1 MQEMSAQTVTG
12 VLIDPV
18 NRTQKGV
25 EMIIEKGVI
34 TVINE
39 KPGVTFPYIVPGFVD
54 AHVHVESSMLIPSR
68 FAELAV
74 RQGTVGVVTDPHE
87 VANVAGIDGVE
98 FMMKDG
104 KTTPLGFFFGA
115 PSCVPASPL
124 EKSGAYISGPDVEQ
138 LLNRNDFYYLSEMMN
153 FPGVVHGDPDVWHK
167 LNAARR
173 LGKPVDGH
181 APGLSGAHLKKYAE
195 AGISTDHECSTL
207 EEAREKLEL
216 GMKILIREG
225 SAARNFENL
234 VSLISDYKDQLMFC
248 TDDCHPDY
256 LMRGHINKLVSRAVK
271 LGYDLF
277 DVLQIACIN
286 PLKHYGLPIGSLV
299 VGEKAD
305 FVVVDDLIDFNVLS
319 TYISGQPIF
328 SNGNVGFA
336 PQNTQHPDFPF
347 RKTFEKE
354 NLKVMAKTTQM
365 NLMKAM
371 EGELVTE
378 WEVISCVKGEEMK
391 AMPGDD
397 LLKLV
402 LLDRYS
408 ETPPVVA
415 FIKGFGLQKGAL
427 ACSIA
432 HDSHHIIAVGCDDQS
447 IDNALEWIVS
457 QKGGLCIS
465 HSGKTTGIALPF
477 FGLMTDANGADVALD
492 YEALNKQALDCGSKL
507 QSPFMTLSFMA
518 LTVIPKLKIN
528 HNGLFDG
535 IKFQSV
541 PLFVG

>member
-1 MQEMSAQTVTG
+1 MHKTPSFSVKG
-12 VLIDPV
+12 VLTDPV
-18 NRTQKGV
+18 DRTQKGV
-25 EMIIEKGVI
+25 EMIIQKGVV
-34 TVINE
+34 TAIND
-39 KPGVTFPYIVPGFVD
+39 KPDVTHPYILPGFID

-68 FAELAV
+68 FAEMAV
-74 RQGTVGVVTDPHE
+74 RQGTIGVVTDPHE

-124 EKSGAYISGPDVEQ
+124 EKSGAYISGPDVEK
-138 LLNRNDFYYLSEMMN
+138 LLKREDFYYLSEMMN
-153 FPGVVHGDPDVWHK
+153 FPGVVYDDPDVWHK
-167 LNAARR
+167 LDAARR

-207 EEAREKLEL
+207 EEAKEKLAH

-234 VSLISDYKDQLMFC
+234 ASLISDYKDQLMFC

-286 PLKHYGLPIGSLV
+286 PVKHYKLP
-299 VGEKAD
+299 VGFPEVGQKAD
-305 FVVVDDLIDFNVLS
+305 FTVVNDLVDFNVLK
-319 TYISGQPIF
+319 TYIDGVPVYSDGAAQFAWQKNKQP
-328 SNGNVGFA
+328 G
-336 PQNTQHPDFPF
+336 FPF
-347 RKTFEKE
+347 RSIFEKG
-354 NLKVMAKTTQM
+354 NLLVTAETSQM
-365 NLMKAM
+365 NVIQAM

-378 WEVISCVKGEEMK
+378 WEVIPCEKDKEIIARPDE
-391 AMPGDD
+391 D

-415 FIKGFGLQKGAL
+415 FIKGFGLKKGAL

-432 HDSHHIIAVGCDDQS
+432 HDSHHIIAVGCNDDS
-447 IDNALEWIVS
+447 LDDALEWVVK

-465 HSGKTTGIALPF
+465 FAGKTSGVALPY
-477 FGLMTDANGADVALD
+477 FGLMTDVYGPDIAFD
-492 YEALNKQALDCGSKL
+492 YEALNKQAVAFGSKL
-507 QSPFMTLSFMA
+507 RSPFMTLSFMA

-535 IKFQSV
+535 IKFQNTS
-541 PLFVG
+541 LFV

>member
-1 MQEMSAQTVTG
+1 MDEKSAYSVTG
-12 VLIDPV
+12 VLVDPV
-18 NRTQKGV
+18 TRTRNGV
-25 EMIIEKGVI
+25 EMIIEKGVVASI
-34 TVINE
+34 KE
-39 KPGVTFPYIVPGFVD
+39 KPEITHPYILPGFVD

-87 VANVAGIDGVE
+87 VANVAGIGGVE

-124 EKSGAYISGPDVEQ
+124 EKSGAYISGPDVET
-138 LLNRNDFYYLSEMMN
+138 LLKRDDFYYLSEMMN
-153 FPGVVHGDPDVWHK
+153 FPGVVYDDPDVWHK
-167 LNAARR
+167 LNAAHR

-181 APGLSGAHLKKYAE
+181 APGLSGSQLKKYAE

-207 EEAREKLEL
+207 DEAREKLAL

-234 VSLISDYKDQLMFC
+234 VSLISEFKNQLMFC

-256 LMRGHINKLVSRAVK
+256 LMRGHINKLVSRAVN

-277 DVLQIACIN
+277 DVIQIACIN
-286 PLKHYGLPIGSLV
+286 PAKHYGLPIGYPG
-299 VGEKAD
+299 VGQKAD
-305 FVVVDDLIDFNVLS
+305 FVVVDDLVDFNILE
-319 TYISGQPIF
+319 TYIGGEAVYSRANVRFPI
-328 SNGNVGFA
+328 
-336 PQNTQHPDFPF
+336 QETQQPDFPF
-347 RKTFEKE
+347 RNTFENG
-354 NLKVMAKTTQM
+354 NLEVIAEASQM
-365 NLMKAM
+365 NVIKAM

-378 WEVISCVKGEEMK
+378 WEVISCVKGKEMK
-391 AMPGDD
+391 AMPDDD

-432 HDSHHIIAVGCDDQS
+432 HDSHHIIAVGCDDHS
-447 IDNALEWIVS
+447 IDYALEWIVN

-465 HSGKTTGIALPF
+465 HSGKTTGIALPY
-477 FGLMTDANGADVALD
+477 FGLMTDANGADIALD

-535 IKFQSV
+535 IKFQTV
-541 PLFVG
+541 PLFV

>member
-1 MQEMSAQTVTG
+1 MEENSAFSVTG
-12 VLIDPV
+12 VLVDPV
-18 NRTQKGV
+18 TRTCKGV
-25 EMIIEKGVI
+25 EMIIENKVI
-34 TVINE
+34 AKIKE
-39 KPGVTFPYIVPGFVD
+39 RPEVTHPYILPGFVD

-68 FAELAV
+68 FAVLAV
-74 RQGTVGVVTDPHE
+74 RQGTIGVVTDPHE
-87 VANVAGIDGVE
+87 VANVAGIGGVE
-98 FMMKDG
+98 FMINDG

-124 EKSGAYISGPDVEQ
+124 EKSGAYISGPDVEE
-138 LLNRNDFYYLSEMMN
+138 LLKRDDFYYLSEMMN
-153 FPGVVHGDPDVWHK
+153 FPGVIYDDSDVWHK

-181 APGLSGAHLKKYAE
+181 APGLSGSHLKKYAE
-195 AGISTDHECSTL
+195 AGISTDHECSTI
-207 EEAREKLEL
+207 EEATEKLGL

-234 VSLISDYKDQLMFC
+234 VSLIKDYKDQIMFC

-271 LGYDLF
+271 MGHNLF
-277 DVLQIACIN
+277 DVLQIACVN
-286 PLKHYGLPIGSLV
+286 PIKHYGLPIGFPA
-299 VGEKAD
+299 VGQKAD
-305 FVVVDDLIDFNVLS
+305 FILVDDLIDFNVVS
-319 TYISGQPIF
+319 TYISGEPVY
-328 SNGNVGFA
+328 SNGNVRFA
-336 PQNTQHPDFPF
+336 TQQTQHPTFPF
-347 RKTFEKE
+347 RKMFEKG
-354 NLKVMAKTTQM
+354 NLQVIAETTHM
-365 NLMKAM
+365 NVIQAM

-378 WEVISCVKGEEMK
+378 WEVITCEKDKEVLARPE
-391 AMPGDD
+391 DD

-415 FIKGFGLQKGAL
+415 FIKGFGLHKGAL

-432 HDSHHIIAVGCDDQS
+432 HDSHHIIAVGCDDHN
-447 IDNALEWIVS
+447 IDNALEWIVN

-465 HSGKTTGIALPF
+465 HSGKTTGIALPY
-477 FGLMTDANGADVALD
+477 FGLMTDANGTDIALD

-535 IKFQSV
+535 IKFQTV
-541 PLFVG
+541 PLFV